1 MKKLFFSVIM
11 VAVALVPLQAFA
23 KGKKASLQP
32 KTDKCGFYNVVDC
45 PTSLSF
51 IKASSEQQDDGSYN
65 VSIYR
70 GRTLSQNF
78 NLEVTSD
85 DLYYLDANFDGN
97 MDIFVGPA
105 ASRNYSTIL
114 LWDDNEGEFV
124 PMEGD
129 VLNGTILVNPNKKF
143 LVSLGSGSYCS
154 EYYTRYTWEGNRLVI
169 TETLVEITDPKA
181 YKEYGVNRRYTIVKG
196 NNLNNI
202 AANKKVETNKKSKLP
217 AEWRS
222 IIASFGM

>member
-1 MKKLFFSVIM
+1 MNKLFFSFM
-11 VAVALVPLQAFA
+11 MAAVAFMPLQLLAQ
-23 KGKKASLQP
+23 GKWSSLQP
-32 KTDKCGFYNVVDC
+32 KTDKHGFYNVVDC

-51 IKASSEQQDDGSYN
+51 IKATSESQYDGSYK

-70 GRTLSQNF
+70 GRTLAQTF

-85 DLYYLDANFDGN
+85 DLYYLDANFDSN

-114 LWDDNEGEFV
+114 LWDDNKGEFA

-129 VLNGTILVNPNKKF
+129 VLNGTILVNPSKKL

-154 EYYTRYTWEGNRLVI
+154 EYYTRYAWVGNRLVT
-169 TETLVEITDPKA
+169 TETLIEITDPKA

-196 NNLNNI
+196 NNLDNI
-202 AANKKVETNKKSKLP
+202 AHNKKLETNKKSKLP